1 VEERDYWVADWSEQV
16 LNLPAM
22 SQAMAVRRRFT
33 AVGEDVAAKE
43 DEWRYYGTSAPSH
56 LAGPDVLAAAV
67 RDHWQIENC
76 LHYPK
81 DCTMGEDR
89 HVLRTGRTPTNL
101 SHLRSIVLGLLSC
114 LDIDDLP
121 AQTYPQKMA
130 YLSGNLDLVMDML
143 KGQWQR
149 IK

>member
-1 VEERDYWVADWSEQV
+1 VEERDYWVADWSQQV
-16 LNLPAM
+16 LTLPGM
-22 SQAMAVRRRFT
+22 TQAVAVRRRFT
-33 AVGEDVAAKE
+33 PVTDGVEPKKV
-43 DEWRYYGTSAPSH
+43 EWRYYGTSAPPE

-67 RDHWQIENC
+67 RSHWQIENC

-81 DCTMGEDR
+81 DYTMGEDR

-101 SHLRSIVLGLLSC
+101 SHMRSIVVGLLSC

-121 AQTYPQKMA
+121 AQTLPQKMA
-130 YLSGNLDLVMDML
+130 YLSGDLDLVMGML
-143 KGQWQR
+143 KGQWQ